1 MSASPSQVRH
11 GAAAAA
17 RAPAPPAAHAAA
29 RSAPTRS
36 APMYAFVSSEVE
48 EEFKLHLNDI
58 PRQRETLDV
67 EGLKPSLLSRLLDL
81 VAPINKG

>member
-17 RAPAPPAAHAAA
+17 RAPAPPAARAAA
-29 RSAPTRS
+29 RS

>member
-17 RAPAPPAAHAAA
+17 RAPVPPAARAAA
-29 RSAPTRS
+29 RS

-58 PRQRETLDV
+58 PRQQETLDV

-81 VAPINKG
+81 VAPIK